1 MALLR
6 LTKDPTRFNLFCMRE
21 NARGLGKQHCGYLCH
36 LKVSSS
42 KPQQVQRHGA
52 VTVLRTVLSKG
63 RCMLLYNPRHTASKS
78 LVEDREDLRAGK
90 PSRYL
95 PEWGRMLS
103 SIEKQV
109 NLSNNQSPKALV

>member
-1 MALLR
+1 MQEVW
-6 LTKDPTRFNLFCMRE
+6 E
-21 NARGLGKQHCGYLCH
+21 NNTVGYLCH